1 MGEVVSYLQTQ
12 IQDELILSLGKVF
25 VKFMELAFS
34 SIPEFLEFISTQLDG
49 FLQGLGD
56 MFLLS
61 LQPLFDSVANQND
74 AIVSP
79 EHIDAVLPQLQE
91 LQSQLTNPNENLSQ
105 VLAGVSNVQSLL
117 SELANEISTILNSSS
132 DDIINDIINNFSP
145 YVINLVGDFFGENAI
160 INELINMAFS
170 AIAHLVPTIAEE
182 LKVCLE
188 AFKLHASTFLSTLS
202 DNLPENIYLNT
213 FLSGYDNLLNAGL
226 AIFSTIKEM
235 IEENP
240 EVLNDENLEG
250 LFQAIY
256 ESDDFQI
263 VMQVVNNNPYM
274 YEALFNAFYYAVGS
288 LFSVDWFDQLAYYA
302 FDFGQLIV
310 NKLSEIS
317 SVIQG

>member
-1 MGEVVSYLQTQ
+1 MGDAISIALANLQTE
-12 IQDELILSLGKVF
+12 IQEELILSLGKVF

-74 AIVSP
+74 AQVSP
-79 EHIDAVLPQLQE
+79 E
-91 LQSQLTNPNENLSQ
+91 
-105 VLAGVSNVQSLL
+105 
-117 SELANEISTILNSSS
+117 
-132 DDIINDIINNFSP
+132 DIINDIINNFSP
-145 YVINLVGDFFGENAI
+145 YVSYLVGQFFGENAI
-160 INELINMAFS
+160 MNELINMAFS
-170 AIAHLVPTIAEE
+170 AIAHLVPMIAEE

-202 DNLPENIYLNT
+202 DNLPGNIYLNT